1 MKPYLIINPTA
12 AYGKMRERWRTIEP
26 VLRAEHFTFD
36 CIFTEYHL
44 HAIELARAAVRA
56 GYDLIVSVGGD
67 GTLNEVVNGLFDDA
81 GVPINPAVTVGVIP
95 SGTGGDFFRTAQI
108 PRDPIVAARQL
119 VHSTQTCLIDLG
131 ELIFECEGKITRR
144 FFANAAGIGFD
155 AHVAQRVEERG
166 KRIGGT
172 VPYYTALL
180 ETIWKYRNK
189 DVVLRLENAT
199 VEGRFNDIII
209 CNGKFL
215 GGGMQVSP
223 HSLLDDG
230 ILEVITIG
238 DMGRLEVVLNTPRLY
253 NGTILEHP
261 KVREYHIR
269 TATIE
274 PRQTMLIEADGEVLG
289 PGPVT
294 VHVRPAALRL
304 RV

>member
-12 AYGKMRERWRTIEP
+12 AYGKMRERWRAIEP
-26 VLRAEHFTFD
+26 VLREEKFAFD
-36 CIFTEYHL
+36 CVFTEYHR
-44 HAIELARAAVRA
+44 HAIELTRAALGA

-67 GTLNEVVNGLFDDA
+67 GTLNEVVNGLFDEH
-81 GVPINPAVTVGVIP
+81 GTPINPNVVVGVIP

-108 PRDPIVAARQL
+108 SRDPLVAARQL
-119 VHSTQTCLIDLG
+119 VRSTQTRLIDLG
-131 ELIFECEGKITRR
+131 EMIFERAGRITRR
-144 FFANAAGIGFD
+144 FFANAAGVGFD
-155 AHVAQRVEERG
+155 AEVAQRVEERG

-172 VPYYTALL
+172 IPYYTALL
-180 ETIWKYRNK
+180 ETIWTYCNK
-189 DVVLRLENAT
+189 DAVLRFENT
-199 VEGRFNDIII
+199 IVTGRYNDIIV

-223 HSLLDDG
+223 HSQLDDG

-269 TATIE
+269 TMTVE
-274 PRQTMLIEADGEVLG
+274 PRQTMMIEADGELIG

-294 VHVRPAALRL
+294 FQVRPLALRL

>member
-26 VLRAEHFTFD
+26 VLREENFVFD
-36 CIFTEYHL
+36 CVFTEYHL

-67 GTLNEVVNGLFDDA
+67 GTLNEVVNGLFDESGA
-81 GVPINPAVTVGVIP
+81 PINSNVVVGVIP

-108 PRDPIVAARQL
+108 SRDPLVAARQL
-119 VHSTQTCLIDLG
+119 VRSTQTCLVDLG
-131 ELIFECEGKITRR
+131 EMIFEREGKVARR

-155 AHVAQRVEERG
+155 AEVAQRVEERG
-166 KRIGGT
+166 KHIGGT
-172 VPYYTALL
+172 IPYYTALI
-180 ETIWKYRNK
+180 ETIWKYQNK
-189 DVVLRLENAT
+189 DVVLRFENET
-199 VEGRFNDIII
+199 VEGRYNDIIV

-223 HSLLDDG
+223 HSQLDDG
-230 ILEVITIG
+230 ILEVIAIG

-261 KVREYHIR
+261 KVREYHVR
-269 TATIE
+269 TVTIE
-274 PRQTMLIEADGEVLG
+274 PRQTMMIEADGEVIG
-289 PGPVT
+289 PGPAT
-294 VHVRPAALRL
+294 FCVRPAALRL

>member
-26 VLRAEHFTFD
+26 ILREEHFAFD
-36 CIFTEYHL
+36 SVFTEYHL
-44 HAIELARAAVRA
+44 HAIELTRAAIRA

-67 GTLNEVVNGLFDDA
+67 GTLNEVVNGLFDEA
-81 GVPINPAVTVGVIP
+81 GALINPEVVVGVIP
-95 SGTGGDFFRTAQI
+95 SGTGGDFFRTANI

-119 VHSTQTCLIDLG
+119 IHATQTRVIDLG
-131 ELIFECEGKITRR
+131 EMIFERDGKTTRR

-155 AHVAQRVEERG
+155 AQVAQRVEERG
-166 KRIGGT
+166 KHIGGT
-172 VPYYTALL
+172 IPYYTALI
-180 ETIWKYRNK
+180 ETIWKYRNQ
-189 DVVLRLENAT
+189 DAVLRFENEI
-199 VEGRFNDIII
+199 VEGRFNDIIV

-223 HSLLDDG
+223 HSRLDDG

-238 DMGRLEVVLNTPRLY
+238 DMGHVEVVLNTPRLY

-261 KVREYHIR
+261 KVREYHVR
-269 TATIE
+269 TVTIE
-274 PRQTMLIEADGEVLG
+274 PRQTMMSEADGELIG

-294 VHVRPAALRL
+294 FHVRPATLRL